1 MELLSTISHTTRM
14 EKIYKKYVG
23 ILERVLFIRVTL
35 PPLDR
40 KESFNST
47 KVLKARTV
55 SFPP

>member
-1 MELLSTISHTTRM
+1 M